1 MSDFP
6 KNVSTS
12 WSERMRLIRFRM
24 KREKFS
30 FWRELSVVP
39 RWLIA
44 TMALLYVIALA
55 ILQIVN
61 IETSDGIGPLPPY
74 VWHARILAP
83 LALAGVV
90 TAVAI
95 PVCVFIFLIGY
106 VCRDAKRRGMSAGA
120 WTFLVIALM
129 PAYLLTGFV
138 VYFIM
143 REPLPYDCPKCGT
156 KVGPRFNYCPNCKYD
171 LHPTCPQCRR
181 EVMEEDKF
189 CSFCGQDL
197 TGRAATHLEA
207 VQRSIANEPS

>member
-1 MSDFP
+1 MPDFP

-30 FWRELSVVP
+30 FWREFAVVP

-44 TMALLYVIALA
+44 MMAVLYVIAVAVVLIANRATHGALTPYA
-55 ILQIVN
+55 IWG
-61 IETSDGIGPLPPY
+61 TGPSD
-74 VWHARILAP
+74 ILA
-83 LALAGVV
+83 LVGIVMAI
-90 TAVAI
+90 AI
-95 PVCVFIFLIGY
+95 PVSIVFFLIGY
-106 VCRDAKRRGMSAGA
+106 VYRDAKRRGMSAGA

-143 REPLPYDCPKCGT
+143 REPLPYECPKCGT

-197 TGRAATHLEA
+197 TGRATTHLEA